1 MKTTSPAPGPGRD
14 GPRSRSARRRP
25 RHAESWW
32 RLGGDGAPAAT
43 LGLAVEGS
51 RFCGIVAEGAAQ
63 QQVWVLRGAVVDSRL
78 VEHSR
83 SVLRGAADSPPTRNR
98 PTDRLLLQP
107 TAMVQ
112 RERSLQHP
120 RGEFTLFEPL
130 RGARHDCGWTW
141 PGSAAPSGRS
151 TATRPP
157 ARPTARPFR
166 ATAGRGGGPAACDAS
181 ERSLSLR
188 A

>member
-1 MKTTSPAPGPGRD
+1 MKTTSLT
-14 GPRSRSARRRP
+14 RSLALAVTAAFTLSAQAATP
-25 RHAESWW
+25 AESWW
-32 RLGGDGAPAAT
+32 RLGHGAQAAT

-63 QQVWVLRGAVVDSRL
+63 QQVWVLRGAVVDGRL

-83 SVLRGAADSPPTRNR
+83 SVLRGAAEAPADEEQAD
-98 PTDRLLLQP
+98 PTDFFLQP

-130 RGARHDCGWTW
+130 RAAPGTTLWLDMAWQCSAEQAVDRHAAAGAADGT
-141 PGSAAPSGRS
+141 PGSR
-151 TATRPP
+151 
-157 ARPTARPFR
+157 
-166 ATAGRGGGPAACDAS
+166 D
-181 ERSLSLR
+181 
-188 A
+188 